1 MFKRKL
7 TAVLAAAALL
17 LTVSCAKRQTV
28 KLDAEDLMGRG
39 QRYYQARKYEKA
51 AADFKEV
58 IFNYSGTRV
67 AAEAS
72 YLAAECSY
80 QLKDY
85 EASAEEYQQLLADYP
100 SSEHADE
107 AQIRVAESYF
117 GQSPNYALDQSET
130 GDRALAAIGKF
141 FEQYPESK
149 LGDRARAVQV
159 TIEEKLARKEFEAAR
174 FYLKRERYLSAKIYL
189 EGIVREYPGTKWA
202 PQARALLATLPAVK
216 APAAFTDTTAT
227 APRDSAKTPAPADTA
242 TLKSPWK

>member
-1 MFKRKL
+1 MFKRILTVVL
-7 TAVLAAAALL
+7 TAALLL

-39 QRYYQARKYEKA
+39 QRYYQERKYDKA

-85 EASAEEYQQLLADYP
+85 EAAAEEYQQLLADYP

-117 GQSPNYALDQSET
+117 GQSPNYELDQSET

-149 LGDRARAVQV
+149 LSERARGVKV

-174 FYLKRERYLSAKIYL
+174 FYLKRQQYLSAKIYL

-202 PQARALLATLPAVK
+202 PQAKELLGTLPAIK
-216 APAAFTDTTAT
+216 GKSAFTDTTAA
-227 APRDSAKTPAPADTA
+227 APRESAKTPAPADT
-242 TLKSPWK
+242 TKFKNPWK